1 MRHDKPYTTAGLGGD
16 PPSDQHGGSADDGTE
31 MVHRFSGF
39 IVRGDELRVVL
50 TRTYVDRETRKV
62 VRYGRKVDHRATAYD
77 VRFHRFAEYCNRHPR
92 KAPGLIAAA
101 AGL

>member
-1 MRHDKPYTTAGLGGD
+1 M
-16 PPSDQHGGSADDGTE
+16 
-31 MVHRFSGF
+31 
-39 IVRGDELRVVL
+39 VL

-62 VRYGRKVDHRATAYD
+62 VRYGRKVEHRATAYD
-77 VRFHRFAEYCNRHPR
+77 VRVHRFAEYCNRHPR